1 MTSGPLEPIRPIFW
15 NIHENYHWAEISQ
28 YVLGILAAL
37 LFLWGVYRHFAR
49 WRAGK
54 PEAVLP
60 AWPVRIRAFIQFA
73 LLQGRLASDRY
84 ALTMHLAIFLG
95 MCALFI
101 GTALATVD
109 LDVTHLFFGFQ
120 FLRGDLYLGYKLVL
134 DIFAAALLVGLGL
147 AFWRRYALKP
157 ERLKTLTHP
166 TFPLDSFYLLAILF
180 LIGATG
186 LITEALRL
194 AASRPPWANWSPV
207 GNALAVAF
215 RPLPESALRSAHI
228 GVWSAHGLLAFSFVA
243 LVPQSKAFHM
253 VSSAVSI
260 FLRNLGAVGALPA
273 GDPAGVAT
281 VRDFTWRQLLQFDA
295 CTWCGRCQE
304 QCPAHASG
312 MPLSP
317 KDLVLKLDLQLIR
330 GAKPASG
337 GNGAAAAVAT
347 LHDGTVGTAELWACT
362 TCRACEQVCPVFIEQ
377 PRAIVDLRR
386 HLVSQGTMDKTVQDA
401 LNHLNRYGNSFGKSD
416 RMRAKWTQP
425 LATKIKD
432 ARKEPV
438 EYLWFAGDYASYD
451 PRVEEITRKTA
462 ELFQLAGLDFGL
474 LFEGERNAGNDLRR
488 VGEEGLFEVLRD
500 KNLQVLGKAQFKSIV
515 TTDPHTYNTLKNEY
529 PWNGNGVTVLHH
541 TEVLDRLLQEGRLT
555 PKKRLTGRVTYHD
568 PCYLGR
574 YNGVYD
580 PPRRVLTRLGLEL
593 VELPRNRDRSYCC
606 GAGGGRIWMEDV
618 PGIKERPA
626 ESRIREVA
634 GLSGVSTLVVSC
646 PKDIAMFRD
655 AVKTTDNEG
664 KIVVKDLAEF
674 VWEAMQG

>member
-1 MTSGPLEPIRPIFW
+1 MSGTPTEPIRPIFW
-15 NIHENYHWAEISQ
+15 NVHENYHWAEIGQ
-28 YVLGILAAL
+28 YVLGSLAAL
-37 LFLWGVYRHFAR
+37 IFLWGVYRHFAR
-49 WRAGK
+49 WRTGK
-54 PEAVLP
+54 PETVLP
-60 AWPVRIRAFIQFA
+60 AWPARIRALIQFA

-84 ALTMHLAIFLG
+84 ALGMHLAIFLG
-95 MCALFI
+95 MVALFI

-120 FLRGDLYLGYKLVL
+120 ILRGDFYLWYKLVL
-134 DIFAAALLVGLGL
+134 DIFAVSLLVGLLL

-180 LIGATG
+180 VIGATG
-186 LITEALRL
+186 LLTEALRL
-194 AASRPPWANWSPV
+194 AASQPPWAGWSPV
-207 GNALAVAF
+207 GNLLAVPL
-215 RPLPESALRSAHI
+215 RPLPEETLRAVHF
-228 GVWSAHGLLAFSFVA
+228 GAWSTHGLLAFAFIA

-253 VSSAVSI
+253 VSSSASI

-281 VRDFTWRQLLQFDA
+281 MRDFTWRQLVQFDG

-312 MPLSP
+312 TPLSP
-317 KDLVLKLDLQLIR
+317 KDLVLKLDRELLR
-330 GAKPASG
+330 GGRPGSEAPS
-337 GNGAAAAVAT
+337 
-347 LHDGTVGTAELWACT
+347 LHGGTVGAAELWACT
-362 TCRACEQVCPVFIEQ
+362 TCRACEEACPVFIEQ

-386 HLVSQGTMDKTVQDA
+386 YLVGQGEMDKTLQDA
-401 LNHLNRYGNSFGKSD
+401 LGHLNRYGNSFGKSD

-425 LATKIKD
+425 LAAKPKD

-451 PRVEEITRKTA
+451 PRMEEITRKVA
-462 ELFQLAGLDFGL
+462 ELFQLAGLDYGL

-500 KNLQVLGKAQFKSIV
+500 KNLQVLAKAQFKSVV

-529 PWNGNGVTVLHH
+529 PWEGDRPEVLHYS
-541 TEVLDRLLQEGRLT
+541 ELLDRLLAAGRLT
-555 PKKRLTGRVTYHD
+555 PKQRLSGRVTYHD

-593 VELPRNRDRSYCC
+593 VEMPRSRERSYCC

-618 PGIKERPA
+618 PGIQERPA

-634 GLSGVSTLVVSC
+634 ALPEVPTMVVCC
-646 PKDIAMFRD
+646 PKDIAMYRD
-655 AVKTTDNEG
+655 AVKTTGHEG
-664 KIVVKDLAEF
+664 RIVVRDLAEF